1 MDGRDR
7 MDLEDIFKQISIGFD
22 DWLERRMGGMDKE
35 KQKGLQVIHSANVNG
50 DKTSLWSAPCGRFSY
65 LISRLP

>member
-35 KQKGLQVIHSANVNG
+35 KQIRRKMSPILVTEMHTNVG
-50 DKTSLWSAPCGRFSY
+50 VLDH
-65 LISRLP
+65 